1 MGTFMKLKTF
11 NELPNQKDIRDI
23 VKLIR
28 DYTFPNFFRES
39 PNRDIVKKSIA
50 KLYMKIVT
58 DDSSLLDFIEQLDDI
73 VISLEHDLE
82 FFYQSDPA
90 SKSYDEIIF
99 TYPGCSSG
107 EVYNLIREAEVTVKE
122 KLGIDLERSITLLG
136 NFTD

>member
-1 MGTFMKLKTF
+1 MKLKTF

-50 KLYMKIVT
+50 KLYMKIVS
-58 DDSSLLDFIEQLDDI
+58 DDSSLLDFVEQLDDI
-73 VISLEHDLE
+73 TLSLEKDLE

-90 SKSYDEIIF
+90 SKSYDEIVF
-99 TYPGCSSG
+99 TYPGFRAIFHYRIAHIF
-107 EVYNLIREAEVTVKE
+107 YNQNRYI
-122 KLGIDLERSITLLG
+122 LEREIL
-136 NFTD
+136 NKRFDFRKRMW